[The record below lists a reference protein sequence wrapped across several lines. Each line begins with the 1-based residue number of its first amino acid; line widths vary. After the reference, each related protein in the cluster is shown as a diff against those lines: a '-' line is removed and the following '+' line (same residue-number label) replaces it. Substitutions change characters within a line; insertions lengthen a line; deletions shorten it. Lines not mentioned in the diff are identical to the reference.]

1 MSLSVARSARTTRA
15 RLTLLLV
22 SGLGIAACARTAAV
36 APVTQTGSPS
46 TTRAAARLSDN
57 VLERQ
62 VLAEINR
69 ARTDPSGYADYLES
83 TIPFYQDKL
92 FRRPE
97 DVSALRTR
105 EGVPAVREAIAVLRG
120 LRPMP
125 PLTLS
130 NGMTRGA
137 RDHVVD
143 AGSRG
148 SLQHEGSDGSMAWDR
163 VNRYGKWS
171 GRISENMSF
180 GPETG
185 RDVVSALI
193 VDDGVPGRGHRKNLF
208 DPEARI
214 IGLACG
220 NHKTYRRMCDVVHA
234 AKYTDRETAAR

>member
-1 MSLSVARSARTTRA
+1 MSPLASSARAPRAHLIILFVLGLGVAACGRTASVA
-15 RLTLLLV
+15 
-22 SGLGIAACARTAAV
+22 GPV
-36 APVTQTGSPS
+36 AQAGNPAP
-46 TTRAAARLSDN
+46 RAAARLADN
-57 VLERQ
+57 TLEQQ

-69 ARTDPSGYADYLES
+69 ARTDPARYAAYLES
-83 TIPFYQDKL
+83 TIPYYNDKM

-97 DVSALRTR
+97 DVSTLRTR
-105 EGVPAVREAIAVLRG
+105 EGVPAVREAIKVLRG

-125 PLTLS
+125 ALELS
-130 NGMTRGA
+130 QGMTRGA
-137 RDHVVD
+137 RDHVRD

-193 VDDGVPGRGHRKNLF
+193 VDDGVPSRGHRKNLF
-208 DPEARI
+208 DPEVREV
-214 IGLACG
+214 GLACG
-220 NHKTYRRMCDVVHA
+220 THKTYRRMCDVVHA
-234 AKYTDRETAAR
+234 SKYSERD